1 MDTAYTRC
9 EFLDDDLKPV
19 IYKYARKKIFIS
31 ETLRVFVKNGFK
43 TDEEIR
49 HENEVLSIA
58 KQLKL
63 TRIALAF
70 TFAGL
75 LISIFMP
82 IIVISGVDIKNDRI
96 VTELNQKTIDA
107 TQKAFE
113 AGINPAIQELV
124 SIQGKLTV
132 LSNSILQAAET
143 SSSNDQKSYEFVYR
157 KLDTIIESSNRT
169 EKALTGSH
177 NKKIQPTAKSGG

>member
-132 LSNSILQAAET
+132 LSNSIL
-143 SSSNDQKSYEFVYR
+143 
-157 KLDTIIESSNRT
+157 
-169 EKALTGSH
+169 
-177 NKKIQPTAKSGG
+177 